1 MVELSHIS
9 TGTGQQEFSHAQD
22 RISFLNGIWWS
33 DKWTFNLEATLEPKN
48 ISEIQELLFY
58 NIVSNYKYFWKSCTI
73 LNIVK
78 RAVWTLLFP

>member
-33 DKWTFNLEATLEPKN
+33 DKWTFKNLPWHSILKLHWNLKIYQRFTRY
-48 ISEIQELLFY
+48 SF
-58 NIVSNYKYFWKSCTI
+58 TI
-73 LNIVK
+73 LYQIINIFGKV
-78 RAVWTLLFP
+78 ALSWI

>member
-1 MVELSHIS
+1 MIELSHIS

-33 DKWTFNLEATLEPKN
+33 DKWTFKNLPWHFL
-48 ISEIQELLFY
+48 
-58 NIVSNYKYFWKSCTI
+58 KSCTI

>member
-33 DKWTFNLEATLEPKN
+33 DKWTFKNLHWHSILKLHWN
-48 ISEIQELLFY
+48 L
-58 NIVSNYKYFWKSCTI
+58 KYIRDSGITPYTI
-73 LNIVK
+73 LHQISNIFGNV
-78 RAVWTLLFP
+78 ALSWI

>member
-33 DKWTFNLEATLEPKN
+33 DKWTFKNLPWHSILKLHWNLKDIRYSGVTL
-48 ISEIQELLFY
+48 IQYCIFGKVALSW
-58 NIVSNYKYFWKSCTI
+58 I
-73 LNIVK
+73 
-78 RAVWTLLFP
+78 

>member
-33 DKWTFNLEATLEPKN
+33 DKWTFKNLPWHSIFEATLK
-48 ISEIQELLFY
+48 LLLY
-58 NIVSNYKYFWKSCTI
+58 NIASNIKHFWKSCTI

>member
-33 DKWTFNLEATLEPKN
+33 DKWTFKNLP
-48 ISEIQELLFY
+48 
-58 NIVSNYKYFWKSCTI
+58 
-73 LNIVK
+73 
-78 RAVWTLLFP
+78 